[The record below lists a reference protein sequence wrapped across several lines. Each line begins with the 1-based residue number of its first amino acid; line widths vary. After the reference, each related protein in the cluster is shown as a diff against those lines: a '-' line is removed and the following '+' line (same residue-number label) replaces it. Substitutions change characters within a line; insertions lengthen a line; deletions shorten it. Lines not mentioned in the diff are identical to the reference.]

1 MASPDLWDAKS
12 MQHAALCR
20 RVKYDL
26 EHNLAACCNVERIY
40 TEGAGMKD
48 ESNHFALQHLS
59 ARRQLVLGMAT
70 ACASLAAG
78 SRAWGQ
84 QPASAKDN
92 SCSTG
97 PARTTLHYQVE
108 YKVSPQRIYEALL
121 DSKQFAAFT
130 GLRAEIDASAG
141 GACSMFG
148 GMIVGRNIELIPN
161 QRIVQAWR
169 PGHWSPGVFSV
180 VRFELAPRGSEA
192 TLVLD
197 HTGFPEGNADG
208 LDQGWHAHYIDGLR
222 KYFG

>member
-1 MASPDLWDAKS
+1 M
-12 MQHAALCR
+12 R
-20 RVKYDL
+20 
-26 EHNLAACCNVERIY
+26 
-40 TEGAGMKD
+40 D
-48 ESNHFALQHLS
+48 ESNLFAPRQVS
-59 ARRQLVLGMAT
+59 SRRQVILGMAT
-70 ACASLAAG
+70 ALGSLAAG

-84 QPASAKDN
+84 QPAAKDS

-108 YKVSPQRIYEALL
+108 YKVSPMRIYEALL
-121 DSKQFAAFT
+121 DSKKFTAVT
-130 GLRAEIDASAG
+130 GLPAEIDASAG

-148 GMIVGRNIELIPN
+148 GMILGRNIELVPN

-180 VRFELAPRGSEA
+180 VKFELMPRGSEA
-192 TLVLD
+192 TLTLD

-208 LDQGWHAHYIDGLR
+208 LDQGWHAHYFDGLR

>member
-1 MASPDLWDAKS
+1 
-12 MQHAALCR
+12 
-20 RVKYDL
+20 
-26 EHNLAACCNVERIY
+26 
-40 TEGAGMKD
+40 MKD
-48 ESNHFALQHLS
+48 EKNPDAPERAS
-59 ARRQLVLGMAT
+59 ARRQVIFVMAT
-70 ACASLAAG
+70 ALGSLAAG

-84 QPASAKDN
+84 QPPPAKDVA
-92 SCSTG
+92 CATG

-130 GLRAEIDASAG
+130 GLPAEIDARAG

-148 GMIVGRNIELIPN
+148 GMILGRNIELVPK

-180 VRFELAPRGSEA
+180 VKFELAPRGSEA

-197 HTGFPEGNADG
+197 HTGFPEGSADG
-208 LDQGWHAHYIDGLR
+208 LDQGWHAHYIDRLR